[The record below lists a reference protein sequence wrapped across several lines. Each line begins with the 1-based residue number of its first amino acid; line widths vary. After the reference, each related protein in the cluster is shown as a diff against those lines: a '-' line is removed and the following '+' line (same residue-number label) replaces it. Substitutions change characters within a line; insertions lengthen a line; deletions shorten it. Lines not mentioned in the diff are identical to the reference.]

1 MRKEKN
7 KKKERKKERTR
18 EWKRDIK
25 KEGSGE
31 RLWKEEIVRM
41 TKKREREIILFM
53 GRDFLY

>member
-31 RLWKEEIVRM
+31 RLWKEEIMMM
-41 TKKREREIILFM
+41 TKNREREIILCM